1 MLVFGLDVWLF
12 ALAGVGVAVATLVIR
27 HLVVGGV
34 CDEVEFP
41 LGNCD
46 TSMLEENL
54 SEVEK

>member
-1 MLVFGLDVWLF
+1 MFVFGLDVWLF
-12 ALAGVGVAVATLVIR
+12 ALLGVGVAVATLVVR

-34 CDEVEFP
+34 CDEVEVP

-46 TSMLEENL
+46 TSMFEETL